1 MCVTK
6 YTKSTSCRIIIYAI
20 IIYIYIYIYIYT
32 RYILNISMNRSNYEI
47 DINNLPI
54 STPLSAGCEPDY
66 ENGVVNTDI
75 DPDCNFFKT
84 LNPTFTYILVN

>member
-1 MCVTK
+1 
-6 YTKSTSCRIIIYAI
+6 
-20 IIYIYIYIYIYT
+20 
-32 RYILNISMNRSNYEI
+32 MNRSNYEI

>member
-1 MCVTK
+1 M
-6 YTKSTSCRIIIYAI
+6 
-20 IIYIYIYIYIYT
+20 
-32 RYILNISMNRSNYEI
+32 I

-66 ENGVVNTDI
+66 ENGVANTDI

-84 LNPTFTYILVN
+84 LNLHLPLNTTLKLI